1 MARVI
6 LNLVVT
12 YGEEKRTERTFSL
25 TDMDAEK
32 YYRPNTV
39 MKEKVRLA
47 LKRKGQEVLKCAN
60 C

>member
-12 YGEEKRTERTFSL
+12 YGKEKRTERTLSL
-25 TDMDAEK
+25 TDIEAEK
-32 YYRPNTV
+32 YYHPNTD

-47 LKRKGQEVLKCAN
+47 LKRTGQEVLKCAN